1 MLFVRGEI
9 VVINS
14 LKRTS
19 CARWLL
25 AVHSLVC
32 VLTFVW
38 VIVILFWPWLCS
50 LLFSFLNKALLRS
63 CSIELLHHLYP
74 PHNISSIHLTT
85 TTEMRRSGRI
95 IDGMRSGWRTLRDS
109 VGLFSSPTPEP
120 TSQNDIPKTS
130 WVRQSTSSPVSDV
143 SAPASTNRGM
153 GSFCALWVWRRRMDR
168 LPRCPSLYIDLPI
181 ESMVWRCGWWDTRM
195 AAQHLSWDLVRP
207 SSGLRELLKRW
218 RRLLDKVAA
227 RRTHKWKSRNTGE
240 PQNLRVMLIQIL
252 HESKF

>member
-95 IDGMRSGWRTLRDS
+95 IDEMRSGWRTLRDS

-130 WVRQSTSSPVSDV
+130 CVRQSTSSPVSDV
-143 SAPASTNRGM
+143 SAPAYTNRV
-153 GSFCALWVWRRRMDR
+153 WVFLRLVSVAQANGPLTTLPFIIHRPPDR
-168 LPRCPSLYIDLPI
+168 VNGLTVVDDETLEWLLNTCPEI
-181 ESMVWRCGWWDTRM
+181 
-195 AAQHLSWDLVRP
+195 
-207 SSGLRELLKRW
+207 
-218 RRLLDKVAA
+218 
-227 RRTHKWKSRNTGE
+227 
-240 PQNLRVMLIQIL
+240 
-252 HESKF
+252 